1 MNAAIVAVG
10 TELLRHGKVDTNG
23 QWITDRLLVRGVRVD
38 LRAAV
43 GDDAHAI
50 GALVAHAL
58 GMCDLVLLTGG
69 LGPTADDRT
78 REGVAEATGHTL
90 ERDEEVVRALA
101 ARFAVRGFPFLPM
114 QARQADRPAG
124 AVWLANPIGSAPGFA
139 LAHGG
144 GLVVVLPGVPAEM
157 RAMFDEHV
165 VPRLAPSGIARRA
178 LHVAGKSEAAVET
191 ALADL
196 YGEEG
201 VEVTILAGRD
211 GVDLHLLA
219 QAASHGEALER
230 VGRVEQRMIERLG
243 SDLYGTGE
251 ETLARAVG
259 TGLVALGRTVAVA
272 ESCTAGLL
280 AAALTSVPGSSAWFR
295 GGFLPYADDL
305 KVGLCGV
312 DPALLAAH
320 GAVSEPVV
328 RALARGARDRARAD
342 LGVGI
347 SGIAGPGGG
356 TQDKPVGLVHVAL
369 ADRSREE
376 AWATRWVGDR
386 ELVRARAVSFA
397 LDRIRR
403 FYPR

>member
-1 MNAAIVAVG
+1 
-10 TELLRHGKVDTNG
+10 
-23 QWITDRLLVRGVRVD
+23 
-38 LRAAV
+38 
-43 GDDAHAI
+43 
-50 GALVAHAL
+50 
-58 GMCDLVLLTGG
+58 
-69 LGPTADDRT
+69 
-78 REGVAEATGHTL
+78 
-90 ERDEEVVRALA
+90 
-101 ARFAVRGFPFLPM
+101 
-114 QARQADRPAG
+114 
-124 AVWLANPIGSAPGFA
+124 
-139 LAHGG
+139 
-144 GLVVVLPGVPAEM
+144 M
-157 RAMFDEHV
+157 RAMFDQHV

-191 ALADL
+191 TLADL
-196 YGEEG
+196 YGAEG

-219 QAASHGEALER
+219 EAPSHAEALER

-243 SDLYGTGE
+243 SDLYGIGE

-305 KVGLCGV
+305 KVELCGI

-347 SGIAGPGGG
+347 SGIAGPDGG
-356 TQDKPVGLVHVAL
+356 TPDKPVGLVHVAL
-369 ADRSREE
+369 ADRSRED
-376 AWATRWVGDR
+376 AWATRWIGDR

-403 FYPR
+403 FYGR

>member
-1 MNAAIVAVG
+1 
-10 TELLRHGKVDTNG
+10 
-23 QWITDRLLVRGVRVD
+23 
-38 LRAAV
+38 
-43 GDDAHAI
+43 
-50 GALVAHAL
+50 
-58 GMCDLVLLTGG
+58 
-69 LGPTADDRT
+69 
-78 REGVAEATGHTL
+78 
-90 ERDEEVVRALA
+90 VRALA
-101 ARFAVRGFPFLPM
+101 ARFAARGFPFLPM

-211 GVDLHLLA
+211 GVDLHLLPRRRA
-219 QAASHGEALER
+219 TGKALER

-320 GAVSEPVV
+320 GAVSEPVCARWLAE
-328 RALARGARDRARAD
+328 RATARAPTSAWASAVSPGRVAERRTSRSGSCTWRSPIDRARRR
-342 LGVGI
+342 GPR
-347 SGIAGPGGG
+347 AGSAIG
-356 TQDKPVGLVHVAL
+356 
-369 ADRSREE
+369 SSC
-376 AWATRWVGDR
+376 
-386 ELVRARAVSFA
+386 ARA
-397 LDRIRR
+397 
-403 FYPR
+403 P